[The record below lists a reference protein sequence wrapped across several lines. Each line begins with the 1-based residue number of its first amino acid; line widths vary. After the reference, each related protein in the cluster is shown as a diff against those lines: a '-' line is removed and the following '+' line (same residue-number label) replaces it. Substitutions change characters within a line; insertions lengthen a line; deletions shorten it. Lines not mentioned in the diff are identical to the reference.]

1 MKTIK
6 HRHLL
11 TNNAVVTGFFNC
23 ESGNYYKKKV
33 STAIP
38 QISYSKLS
46 LFVCLLDGASCHFQQ
61 YFSYIVAVK
70 LSKHK
75 QICCVILPQ
84 IKQIQAKIH
93 NIFYSNKLNNVAKFR
108 LMDSHPFSS

>member
-11 TNNAVVTGFFNC
+11 TNNAVVTGFLNC

-33 STAIP
+33 STVIP

-46 LFVCLLDGASCHFQQ
+46 LFVCLLDGA
-61 YFSYIVAVK
+61 
-70 LSKHK
+70 
-75 QICCVILPQ
+75 
-84 IKQIQAKIH
+84 
-93 NIFYSNKLNNVAKFR
+93 
-108 LMDSHPFSS
+108 

>member
-33 STAIP
+33 STVIP

-46 LFVCLLDGASCHFQQ
+46 LFVCLLDGA
-61 YFSYIVAVK
+61 
-70 LSKHK
+70 
-75 QICCVILPQ
+75 
-84 IKQIQAKIH
+84 
-93 NIFYSNKLNNVAKFR
+93 
-108 LMDSHPFSS
+108 